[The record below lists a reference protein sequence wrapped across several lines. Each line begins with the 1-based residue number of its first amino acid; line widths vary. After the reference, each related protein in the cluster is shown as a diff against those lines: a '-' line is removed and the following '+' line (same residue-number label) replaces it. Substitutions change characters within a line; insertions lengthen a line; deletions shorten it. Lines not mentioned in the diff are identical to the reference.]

1 MLLACLGWSGEHLH
15 VFEIRGR
22 QYADCAFVDARSS
35 RSVSL
40 ESIGL
45 RVGERFRWRYEFC
58 SDWVIDLRV
67 EALVDVDGPAVV
79 SGRRAGPPEVGRGH
93 ARVLG
98 MGGLSQPHRHHRST
112 RSGVRRRAR
121 RRRHVGDRLGV
132 AAGVARTEPF
142 RSNGG
147 EPGIVGVARTLVD
160 VGGSVMRVIVQ
171 VRIHHDDDEP
181 DGDGEL
187 IDIAEIDRTDLAA
200 STTGLSI
207 DEAKQILAGVQDT
220 VVTEHAAE
228 VLAARAHCDRCGRRF
243 ASKDSR
249 AITMGTLYGS
259 HRIGSPRWWTC
270 PCSGPRRTFSP
281 LTELLAERVTPELA
295 LVEAKLA
302 AHMSYQAACGLL
314 GELFPVGR
322 RLHRSEML
330 RTVARLADRFD
341 TELAADEVS
350 YRDRHDLD
358 DTTPPGM
365 PIVVTIDGGYG
376 HSAEQT
382 SRRDGWFQAVCGT
395 VTTHAGETRRFG
407 FVPNVDPTPRSR
419 IRGVLETQ
427 GLRQD
432 QLVTFLTDGA
442 DDLAGFC
449 EHMNHTAEHVLDW
462 FHIAMR
468 FTIIS
473 NTVTNVAWTASLDD
487 CEENQP
493 WARRIGPTR
502 FWRG

>member
-1 MLLACLGWSGEHLH
+1 
-15 VFEIRGR
+15 
-22 QYADCAFVDARSS
+22 
-35 RSVSL
+35 
-40 ESIGL
+40 
-45 RVGERFRWRYEFC
+45 
-58 SDWVIDLRV
+58 
-67 EALVDVDGPAVV
+67 
-79 SGRRAGPPEVGRGH
+79 
-93 ARVLG
+93 
-98 MGGLSQPHRHHRST
+98 
-112 RSGVRRRAR
+112 
-121 RRRHVGDRLGV
+121 
-132 AAGVARTEPF
+132 
-142 RSNGG
+142 
-147 EPGIVGVARTLVD
+147 
-160 VGGSVMRVIVQ
+160 MRVVVQ

-187 IDIAEIDRTDLAA
+187 IDIAAIDRTDLAS
-200 STTGLSI
+200 STVGLSI

-228 VLAARAHCDRCGRRF
+228 VLVARAHCDGCGRRF

-249 AITMGTLYGS
+249 VITMRTLYGNHS
-259 HRIGSPRWWTC
+259 VASPRWWTC
-270 PCSGPRRTFSP
+270 PCSGQRRTFSP
-281 LTELLAERVTPELA
+281 LTGLLAERVTPELA

-330 RTVARLADRFD
+330 RTVARLADRLD

-350 YRDRHDLD
+350 YRDGHHLNDI
-358 DTTPPGM
+358 TPPGM
-365 PIVVTIDGGYG
+365 PIVVSVDGGYV

-419 IRGVLETQ
+419 IRDVLEAQ

-449 EHMNHTAEHVLDW
+449 EHMNHTAEYVLDW

-468 FTIIS
+468 FTVIS
-473 NTVTNVAWTASLDD
+473 NTATSVTWTASLDD
-487 CEENQP
+487 GEEPETCGRLVDEMRVDIGRAKWFLWHGNHYRALQVLDDVAFTLDCCDPTLMQAKARKLLGEFVGYIEHNQHRIP
-493 WARRIGPTR
+493 SYAERRRAGEAISSATAEGAVNQVIAKRMVKKQQMRWTPHGAHRLLQIRTRVLDHHLDDDIHRWHSAPTDQAPQAA
-502 FWRG
+502 

>member
-1 MLLACLGWSGEHLH
+1 
-15 VFEIRGR
+15 
-22 QYADCAFVDARSS
+22 
-35 RSVSL
+35 
-40 ESIGL
+40 
-45 RVGERFRWRYEFC
+45 
-58 SDWVIDLRV
+58 
-67 EALVDVDGPAVV
+67 
-79 SGRRAGPPEVGRGH
+79 
-93 ARVLG
+93 
-98 MGGLSQPHRHHRST
+98 
-112 RSGVRRRAR
+112 
-121 RRRHVGDRLGV
+121 
-132 AAGVARTEPF
+132 
-142 RSNGG
+142 
-147 EPGIVGVARTLVD
+147 
-160 VGGSVMRVIVQ
+160 MRVIVQ

-487 CEENQP
+487 CEDADTCDRLVEQMRVDIGRAKWFLWHGNHYRALQVLDDVAFILQSCDPTLMHAKATKLLGELVGYIEHNRHRIPSYAERRLAGEPISSAPAEGAVNQVIAKRMIKKQQMRWNP
-493 WARRIGPTR
+493 HGAHRLLQIRTASSTTTSTTTSTAGTPPHRPGPSRRLTSHALQR
-502 FWRG
+502 VSSWQERG